1 MQDWKPSDAWQQ
13 LYHIWEVDYANLQAD
28 AAGAEDSGAC
38 TALWT
43 PASILVLY
51 INRLGSN
58 KFVLHIY
65 MCVLRQ
71 SNKHL
76 SCPVKV

>member
-38 TALWT
+38 TAL
-43 PASILVLY
+43 
-51 INRLGSN
+51 
-58 KFVLHIY
+58 
-65 MCVLRQ
+65 
-71 SNKHL
+71 
-76 SCPVKV
+76 